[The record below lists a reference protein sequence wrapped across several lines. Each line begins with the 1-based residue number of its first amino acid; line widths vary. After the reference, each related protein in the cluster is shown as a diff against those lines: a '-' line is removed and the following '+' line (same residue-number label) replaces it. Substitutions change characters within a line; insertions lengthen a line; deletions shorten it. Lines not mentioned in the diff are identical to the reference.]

1 MAVTRKSPNA
11 SSRPSTARSKRDKTR
26 DPTTR
31 PATERG
37 GSGGT
42 GMTEG
47 RAFENLLRSD
57 PELLRSLVDQAA
69 DALCLHQID
78 GRILDVNRRM
88 CTTLGYSREELLT
101 LSRPRHRREC
111 DRGRNGDWSRRK
123 WCPVCR

>member
-1 MAVTRKSPNA
+1 MAVSRKNPNGP
-11 SSRPSTARSKRDKTR
+11 SRASTAGSKRDKSR

-37 GSGGT
+37 GKGG

-47 RAFENLLRSD
+47 RAFETLLRSD

-101 LSRPRHRREC
+101 LSVLDIDVHASVDEMALAARQLVP
-111 DRGRNGDWSRRK
+111 
-123 WCPVCR
+123 